1 MTTTEDGARTAATVD
16 DRLRKH
22 FVTEFADERLVQ
34 DLSQRFRRY
43 GYVKIRDLVPD
54 DIKSAVSQD
63 VYRLLERAKRVD
75 LRMKETSDSP
85 RRMSTVGR
93 QHIAAGSSLIADI
106 YQSQGMMDFLTRL
119 AREPVVACPYEPEQY
134 VLTRQERAGD
144 THGWHWGD
152 FSFTLIWIIEAPP
165 IEFGG
170 LLQCVPHTNWDKSNP
185 SVHEYLVKYPIDTYY
200 NATGDIYFLRTD
212 TTLHR
217 TVPLTQE
224 TTRIILNTCW
234 ASVPDAQRARSH
246 ETMDAL
252 FE

>member
-1 MTTTEDGARTAATVD
+1 MAEATD
-16 DRLRKH
+16 EQLRKH
-22 FVTEFADERLVQ
+22 FEADFADERLVA
-34 DLSQRFRRY
+34 DISQRFRRN
-43 GYVKIRDLVPD
+43 GYVKIRNLVPD
-54 DIKSAVSQD
+54 DMKSAVSQD
-63 VYRLLERAKRVD
+63 VYRLLERARRVD

-85 RRMSTVGR
+85 RRMSTVGQ
-93 QHIAAGSSLIADI
+93 QHITAGSSLIPAI
-106 YQSQGMMDFLTRL
+106 YQSQAMMNFLSRL
-119 AREPVVACPYEPEQY
+119 AREPVLPCPYEPEQY

-165 IEFGG
+165 IDCGG
-170 LLQCVPHTNWDKSNP
+170 MLQCVPHTNWEKSNP
-185 SVHEYLVKYPIDTYY
+185 SVHEYLVKNPIQTYY

-217 TVPLTQE
+217 TVPLVRDA
-224 TTRIILNTCW
+224 TRIILNTCW
-234 ASVPDAQRARSH
+234 ASEPDARRGRSH